1 MPKVNDQ
8 PPSLRCAAR
17 TIGVSMP
24 TLYRLISEGKLRS
37 YHVGRAHRVSEDA
50 IRDWASPEI
59 PDLNQGRLR
68 GRSERRL
75 KLIWRPV
82 ADARV

>member
-1 MPKVNDQ
+1 MPKLNDQ
-8 PPSLRCAAR
+8 PPSLRYAAR

-50 IRDWASPEI
+50 IRECVTALEHESATRNLAAS
-59 PDLNQGRLR
+59 
-68 GRSERRL
+68 
-75 KLIWRPV
+75 
-82 ADARV
+82 

>member
-1 MPKVNDQ
+1 MRNGNDQ
-8 PPSLRCAAR
+8 PPSLRYAAR

-50 IRDWASPEI
+50 VRDCVAALEQETATRNLAAS
-59 PDLNQGRLR
+59 
-68 GRSERRL
+68 
-75 KLIWRPV
+75 
-82 ADARV
+82 